1 MRKCRARER
10 VARRERMGL
19 RWPSKVARTGIWTSR
34 QGGDLVCRS
43 AGKAEV
49 LEMRARVLL
58 RVTHADRDLQAYLAD
73 SDQLLVEGSPI
84 TVYLEDFI
92 KVEQL
97 VPREQTTRTT
107 RSRSAI
113 SRTTKHVEQ
122 LEGLQRVGQSWD
134 EHTRH
139 VLLQPYKK
147 VEQLEEF
154 ANIESSIPID
164 PTLLDR
170 IATYRT
176 KTPQAHRP
184 PSRPPHAVIGQFLSC
199 ELQPGNE
206 YIPQVRHYMRKR
218 FCLDLIRIL
227 AEQPVLYSAKKRRQP
242 RFTFWQ
248 DIDQD

>member
-1 MRKCRARER
+1 
-10 VARRERMGL
+10 
-19 RWPSKVARTGIWTSR
+19 
-34 QGGDLVCRS
+34 
-43 AGKAEV
+43 
-49 LEMRARVLL
+49 MRARVLL

-73 SDQLLVEGSPI
+73 SEQLLVEGSPI

-154 ANIESSIPID
+154 ANIESSD
-164 PTLLDR
+164 QD
-170 IATYRT
+170 
-176 KTPQAHRP
+176 
-184 PSRPPHAVIGQFLSC
+184 S
-199 ELQPGNE
+199 
-206 YIPQVRHYMRKR
+206 YMRLKPHGILPRTGGSSSPSSTESTASRRNRPVPLLRVAARKRVHSASPPLHAQVFSSPCPRTRR